1 MQQSLKEL
9 GEDWLRWSSH
19 ADKSNDGWESD
30 YPSWDD
36 LMSAAMSAM
45 TSDSYQDGDIAALE
59 LCWRISEETEDLAD
73 FARKKIDACW
83 NVLLRLVHS
92 QHPQVRWQ
100 VYDVLSEAGAKAE
113 SILREGLN
121 DTDPYVKRR
130 AILSLARLGP
140 ADARHL
146 AQRFANDADP
156 YIRKASLEFLRSDA

>member
-9 GEDWLRWSSH
+9 SEDWLEWSSH
-19 ADKSNDGWESD
+19 ADKSNDGWGSD
-30 YPSWDD
+30 YPAWDD
-36 LMSAAMSAM
+36 LMSAAMSTM
-45 TSDSYQDGDIAALE
+45 TSNSDQDGDIDALE

-73 FARKKIDACW
+73 FARENIDGCW

-100 VYDVLSEAGAKAE
+100 VYDVLSEAGAKSE
-113 SILREGLN
+113 SILREGLD

-130 AILSLARLGP
+130 AILSLARLSP
-140 ADARHL
+140 ADAGHL
-146 AQRFANDADP
+146 AQRFANDPDP